1 MPYIDTKYLFKCE
14 TCRNFR
20 NDVCR
25 TFCESGESYS
35 PSISKIPAADV
46 APRAEAVREVFKA
59 FGVLIPENTT
69 LEEAVESYK
78 KTQKI
83 IRNMAIANAK
93 AEVAREIFAE
103 LESKIKNDMDDIA
116 ESINSITDPDAIDG
130 QYEEIATL
138 EWVLDYI
145 AELKE
150 KYTDATDTNV
160 GHKTKKNKK
169 DAVTDVPIQLSIFD
183 KEDNQ

>member
-1 MPYIDTKYLFKCE
+1 MARYIDADALKLDIDMSQGARITDLALSVIRAVQNAP
-14 TCRNFR
+14 T
-20 NDVCR
+20 
-25 TFCESGESYS
+25 
-35 PSISKIPAADV
+35 ADV
-46 APRAEAVREVFKA
+46 VPRAEAVREVFKA

-103 LESKIKNDMDDIA
+103 IYSYLTPFPNRCALISL
-116 ESINSITDPDAIDG
+116 DA
-130 QYEEIATL
+130 L
-138 EWVLDYI
+138 
-145 AELKE
+145 AELKK

-160 GHKTKKNKK
+160 GHKPKG
-169 DAVTDVPIQLSIFD
+169 D
-183 KEDNQ
+183 